1 VTSAKFWGDGGVKGN
16 LTLTPPFEVLHAL
29 AELVV
34 GKMYERPCFAKLLGD
49 SGLILCVSDIDEGI
63 EAFGQELHVMAEA
76 FDQHSGV
83 PLHFVK
89 ALINRIEPS
98 VNPFE
103 APIVSV

>member
-1 VTSAKFWGDGGVKGN
+1 MKGN
-16 LTLTPPFEVLHAL
+16 LTLTPPFEILDAL
-29 AELVV
+29 TELVIGQV
-34 GKMYERPCFAKLLGD
+34 DEGAGFAKLLGD

-63 EAFGQELHVMAEA
+63 EAFGQELHFMAET

-83 PLHFVK
+83 PLHFIK
-89 ALINRIEPS
+89 ALINRFEPP